1 MAASQFPPIDL
12 PASWNVALQAEF
24 AQPYFRNLTHFLK
37 RERDQQSVFPA
48 EHNVF
53 NAFRLTPLDQVRV
66 VILGQDPYH
75 DVGQAHGLSFS
86 VLAGQPLPPSL
97 RNIFKELHAD
107 KNIPPSPHGDLTS
120 WAQQGILLLNTVMTV
135 RAHEANSHRNRGWEQ
150 FTTQVIR
157 ILNQCQ
163 DVVFLL
169 WGKPAQDKAS
179 LIDSRH
185 GVITSPHPSPLSARR
200 GFFGSRPFS
209 KVDEFLISRGTSPI
223 NWQLPPANAPAP
235 GI

>member
-1 MAASQFPPIDL
+1 MAPSRLPPTDL
-12 PASWNVALQAEF
+12 PPSWSGALQSEF
-24 AQPYFRNLTHFLK
+24 AQPYFRNLKVFLSS
-37 RERDQQSVFPA
+37 ERDQYPVFPS
-48 EHNVF
+48 EEDVF
-53 NAFRLTPLDQVRV
+53 NAFRLTPLEQVRV

-86 VLAGQPLPPSL
+86 VRVGQPLPPSL
-97 RNIFKELHAD
+97 RNIFKELQTD
-107 KNIPPSPHGDLTS
+107 KNIPQSPHGDLSS
-120 WAQQGILLLNTVMTV
+120 WARQGILLLNTVMTV
-135 RAHEANSHRNRGWEQ
+135 RAHEPNSHRNRGWEQ

-163 DVVFLL
+163 DLVFVL

-209 KVDEFLISRGTSPI
+209 KVDEFLIRQGTPPI
-223 NWQLPPANAPAP
+223 DWELPPATSPST
-235 GI
+235 

>member
-1 MAASQFPPIDL
+1 MAPSGFLPANL

-24 AQPYFRNLTHFLK
+24 EQPYFRNLQEFLSS
-37 RERDQQSVFPA
+37 ERDQHPVFPC
-48 EHNVF
+48 ERDVF

-86 VLAGQPLPPSL
+86 VRAGQPLPPSL
-97 RNIFKELHAD
+97 RNIFKELQAD
-107 KNIPPSPHGDLTS
+107 KNIPPSRHGDLTS

-135 RAHEANSHRNRGWEQ
+135 RAHEPNSHRNRGWEQ

-157 ILNQCQ
+157 ILNQSQ
-163 DVVFLL
+163 DLVFIL
-169 WGKPAQDKAS
+169 WGKPAQEKAT

-185 GVITSPHPSPLSARR
+185 CVIQSPHPSPLSARR

-209 KVDEFLISRGTSPI
+209 KVDEFLISRGTYPI
-223 NWQLPPANAPAP
+223 NWQLPPATAPAP
-235 GI
+235 GS